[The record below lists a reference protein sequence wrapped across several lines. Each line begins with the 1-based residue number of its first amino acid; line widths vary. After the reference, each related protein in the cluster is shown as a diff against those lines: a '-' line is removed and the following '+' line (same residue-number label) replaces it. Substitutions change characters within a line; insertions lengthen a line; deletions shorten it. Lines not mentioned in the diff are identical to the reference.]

1 MRISSVK
8 YLARLGVS
16 GIGKNKIM
24 SFASY
29 CILLVS
35 ILLVGFSLLFTLNI
49 SKIIKN
55 IESKNEII
63 VFLQKDISK
72 DVVTALGEELGRTNN
87 IGEVLFYSKEQGF
100 EDIKNSLRESG
111 MDADSI
117 FESLGDDNPLVD
129 SYRVKVVD
137 ITKNTETI
145 TELQAMNGVRNV
157 RASTQFAKLLIQ
169 VRTIANVISLVIILA
184 LFIVSMVMISNS
196 MRASVFARRKE
207 IGIMKYV
214 GATNSFIRIPFFIEG
229 MTVGAL
235 SGLSAAV
242 ITAFAY
248 DYIINFLGEYNDFM
262 SMIGTSSNG
271 LIPLSDV
278 VYYVVALYTVA
289 GAVLGAIGTMISM
302 RKHLSV

>member
-1 MRISSVK
+1 MKISSVK
-8 YLARLGVS
+8 YLAKLGVS

-24 SFASY
+24 SFASF
-29 CILLVS
+29 CVLLVS
-35 ILLVGFSLLFTLNI
+35 ILLVGFSLLFSLNI

-55 IESKNEII
+55 IESKNEIV
-63 VFLQKDISK
+63 VFLEKDVTK
-72 DVVTALGEELGRTNN
+72 NVVTALGEELASTDN
-87 IGEVLFYSKEQGF
+87 ISEVEFYSKEQGF
-100 EDIKNSLRESG
+100 EHMKESFRESG
-111 MDADSI
+111 MDADII

-129 SYRVKVVD
+129 AYRVKIID
-137 ITKNTETI
+137 INKNTETI
-145 TELQAMNGVRNV
+145 KELQTLNGVKSV
-157 RASTQFAKLLIQ
+157 SAPKEFAKLLIQ
-169 VRTIANVISLVIILA
+169 IRTITNVISLVIILA

-262 SMIGTSSNG
+262 AMIGTSSNG
-271 LIPLSDV
+271 LIPLGDV
-278 VYYVVALYTVA
+278 VYYVIVLYTVT
-289 GAVLGAIGTMISM
+289 GAILGAIGTMISM

>member
-49 SKIIKN
+49 SKVIKN

-63 VFLQKDISK
+63 VFLQKDISQ
-72 DVVTALGEELGRTNN
+72 DVVTALGEELSRMSN
-87 IGEVLFYSKEQGF
+87 ISEVLFYSKEEGF
-100 EDIKNSLRESG
+100 EAIKNSLRESG
-111 MDADSI
+111 MDADAI

-129 SYRVKVVD
+129 SYRVKIID
-137 ITKNTETI
+137 INKNSETI
-145 TELQAMNGVRNV
+145 SDLQAMNGVRNIG
-157 RASTQFAKLLIQ
+157 ASTTFAKLLIQ
-169 VRTIANVISLVIILA
+169 VRTITNVISLVIIFA

-196 MRASVFARRKE
+196 MRTSVFARRKE

-242 ITAFAY
+242 ITAFSY
-248 DYIINFLGEYNDFM
+248 DYILNFLGEYNDFM

-271 LIPLSDV
+271 LIPLSNV
-278 VYYVVALYTVA
+278 IYYVVILYTLA
-289 GAVLGAIGTMISM
+289 GAILGAIGTMISM
-302 RKHLSV
+302 RRHLSV